1 MVSPELLR
9 RFPLFGGLTIEQIN
23 TLAMAA
29 EEISVEPGHWF
40 FRQDEELHDLYLV
53 LEGQVGIVVELPRQ
67 EVVTSTVGPGDV
79 FGWSGLVPPHET
91 TAGAKALTPG
101 RVVRFDCQRIRS
113 TFPEDWQFGCLMME
127 KMAQVIRERLR
138 DLRMEALPAYVQ

>member
-9 RFPLFGGLTIEQIN
+9 RYPLFGGLTIDQI
-23 TLAMAA
+23 TALAMAA
-29 EEISVEPGHWF
+29 EEIEVGEGCRF
-40 FRQDEELHDLYLV
+40 FRQDQELHELYLV
-53 LEGQVGIVVELPRQ
+53 LDGQVGIIVELPRQ
-67 EVVTSTVGPGDV
+67 QVVTSTIGPGDV

-91 TAGAKALTPG
+91 TAGAKAMT
-101 RVVRFDCQRIRS
+101 RCHVVRFDCQRIRN
-113 TFPEDWQFGCLMME
+113 TFPSNWQFGCLMME